1 MSTTTDQLDPAPMGL
16 SDWEVQDAVRR
27 GLANTPVSG
36 SGRTT
41 ARILRTTVFSFYNNT
56 LFVIG
61 LALLVL
67 GRYSDALVSVG
78 LGIVNAALAA
88 FQELRA
94 KRQLDRLPLLAREPA
109 TVVRDGADRTVP
121 PAEVVVGDL
130 VRVRTGDQI
139 VVDGPLVAV
148 TGAGERLEADESLL
162 TGESDPVGKTV
173 GDPLLSGS
181 SCSGG
186 EGLQRAEAV
195 GADSHAGRLT
205 IAARADTTTMTPL
218 QWRIDLVVRLLIVLV
233 LLMSGAI
240 LAQAALDGSTVVR
253 FVQTSAVLSGL
264 VPYGL
269 FFLIA
274 VAYAVGA
281 ARIAGRGALVQQT
294 NAVEAVSRV
303 DVVCTDK
310 TGTLT
315 SGRLRLTEVVP
326 AGRDTERSGARPD
339 GADEAG
345 ARALLG
351 TFARSVGSTNATTT
365 ALAADGSLP
374 GERAEVVDEVEF
386 RSSLRWS
393 GITLADGTSLVLGAP
408 STLRAA

>member
-1 MSTTTDQLDPAPMGL
+1 MTAATVTGL
-16 SDWEVQDAVRR
+16 TESAARDAARAGR
-27 GLANTPVSG
+27 ANTPVSG

-61 LALLVL
+61 IALLVL

-78 LGIVNAALAA
+78 LGIINAALAA

-94 KRQLDRLPLLAREPA
+94 KRQLDRLQLLAREPV
-109 TVVRDGADRTVP
+109 TVVRDGEERTVAP
-121 PAEVVVGDL
+121 VEVVVDDL
-130 VRVRTGDQI
+130 IRVRAGDQI
-139 VVDGPLVAV
+139 VVDGPLVAGRV
-148 TGAGERLEADESLL
+148 EADESLL
-162 TGESDPVGKTV
+162 TGESDPVAKTV
-173 GDPLLSGS
+173 GGPLLSGS

-186 EGLQRAEAV
+186 DGLQRADAV

-205 IAARADTTTMTPL
+205 IAARADTTALTPL
-218 QWRIDLVVRLLIVLV
+218 QWRIDLVVRLLILLV
-233 LLMSGAI
+233 VLMSGAI
-240 LAQAALDGSTVVR
+240 LAQAALDGSTVLR

-274 VAYAVGA
+274 VAYTVGA
-281 ARIAGRGALVQQT
+281 ARLAGRGALVQRT

-315 SGRLRLTEVVP
+315 TGRLALTEVL
-326 AGRDTERSGARPD
+326 A
-339 GADEAG
+339 ADEAG
-345 ARALLG
+345 ARTLLG

-365 ALAADGSLP
+365 ALAAD
-374 GERAEVVDEVEF
+374 D
-386 RSSLRWS
+386 
-393 GITLADGTSLVLGAP
+393 T
-408 STLRAA
+408 